1 MSWNYRI
8 IKHPGPDDTEWWG
21 IHEVY
26 YDGHG
31 NIESYT
37 ERPDVVGHG
46 LDDLLGTIT
55 LLAGAVTA
63 AAKGVAS
70 RSRLGSGRRNDEQP
84 ILPFVLVGRRVHAA

>member
-63 AAKGVAS
+63 AAKGVHGHEI
-70 RSRLGSGRRNDEQP
+70 LDEAEMP
-84 ILPFVLVGRRVHAA
+84 GEETK